1 MRHLAHEFD
10 RVEFVQV
17 PRSQNMEV
25 DEIAKQALSE
35 AGSMI
40 TDLKMEVQKRPSIKE
55 FHTFAIQSEIAG

>member
-1 MRHLAHEFD
+1 
-10 RVEFVQV
+10 
-17 PRSQNMEV
+17 MEV

-55 FHTFAIQSEIAG
+55 FHTFAIQSEVAG